1 MITKGRGPQP
11 KPAIPV
17 TFGER
22 RGLMELRTDLTR
34 RPGAEGRLTAGA
46 PLGHR
51 DRNLGIGIPTIPTGP
66 LSTKTRVLFVD
77 GRTDAGGQ
85 LRRHE
90 P

>member
-22 RGLMELRTDLTR
+22 RGLIELRRNVTGR
-34 RPGAEGRLTAGA
+34 HGAEGRLTAGA

-77 GRTDAGGQ
+77 GRIDTGGQ
-85 LRRHE
+85 LRRLE
-90 P
+90 L